1 MADDL
6 EELMQLL
13 SESDGDYLDHID
25 NVPAELKKLRQ
36 WVCVKTDFKESV
48 RTDIPVDAKSGRI
61 VYANDES
68 TWLSYEEAK
77 RYMEEYRNNVS
88 ALAFVLSRQ
97 SKIITIEVSLRRS
110 NLKYQTDYIGNITSK
125 LGTYFEINSSGIGM
139 TFVGIGNVDNQD
151 WSRNGIRVV
160 VNTDRR
166 YTIMTGRR
174 LSAATISDCT
184 NGLKEVSSISG

>member
-13 SESDGDYLDHID
+13 NESDGDYLDHID
-25 NVPAELKKLRQ
+25 NVPAELKRLRQ

-61 VYANDES
+61 VYENDES

-77 RYMEEYRNNVS
+77 RHMEEYRNIVS
-88 ALAFVLSRQ
+88 SLAFVLSRQ
-97 SKIITIEVSLRRS
+97 SKIFTIEVSLHRS
-110 NLKYQTDYIGNITSK
+110 NVRYQMDYIGNITSK
-125 LGTYFEINSSGIGM
+125 LGTYSEINSSGIGM

-151 WSRNGIRVV
+151 WSRNDIRVV
-160 VNTDRR
+160 VKADRR

-184 NGLKEVSSISG
+184 NGLKEVSPISR